1 MTTKPKRKAPP
12 AKRAAPKA
20 ATKQASGEPKREVS
34 GIRRFV
40 SRWHW
45 LEADQEHR
53 ANLAQT
59 EKESERL
66 IAIHNDEQ
74 KELESALAQMVPKS
88 FLDACCLLEFA
99 TGRADQGGCIAN
111 HAEIDMLW
119 NVVAGLRLAWRDEIR
134 AARNDGIEEMRR
146 TLNFVTENA
155 HRLLDGELDIRRAI
169 DRAQFSEAIG
179 LPRA

>member
-1 MTTKPKRKAPP
+1 MTTKPKTRKEP

-34 GIRRFV
+34 GIRRFI

-45 LEADQEHR
+45 LEADQKHR
-53 ANLAQT
+53 SNLAQT
-59 EKESERL
+59 KKESERL

-74 KELESALAQMVPKS
+74 REIEGALAQVVPANFS
-88 FLDACCLLEFA
+88 DACYLLEFA
-99 TGRADQGGCIAN
+99 ISIVEQGSCMFD
-111 HAEIDMLW
+111 HAEIAMLK
-119 NVVAGLRLAWRDEIR
+119 NVREGLRLAWGGEIK
-134 AARNDGIEEMRR
+134 AARNDGMEEMRR

-169 DRAQFSEAIG
+169 ERAQFSEAIG
-179 LPRA
+179 MPRA

>member
-1 MTTKPKRKAPP
+1 MTTKPKTRKAPA

-20 ATKQASGEPKREVS
+20 ATKQAPGEPKREVS

-45 LEADQEHR
+45 LEADQTHR

-66 IAIHNDEQ
+66 VAIHNDEQ
-74 KELESALAQMVPKS
+74 EEIESLLAQVVPES

-99 TGRADQGGCIAN
+99 TERAEQGGCMADGS
-111 HAEIDMLW
+111 EIDMLK
-119 NVVAGLRLAWRDEIR
+119 NVAAGLRVEWRGEIK
-134 AARNDGIEEMRR
+134 AARNDGMEEMRR
-146 TLNFVTENA
+146 TFHLCDRKGVE
-155 HRLLDGELDIRRAI
+155 DYRR
-169 DRAQFSEAIG
+169 
-179 LPRA
+179 

>member
-1 MTTKPKRKAPP
+1 MKSKSAKAPA

-20 ATKQASGEPKREVS
+20 ATKQAPGEPRREVS

-40 SRWHW
+40 SRWNW
-45 LEADQEHR
+45 LEADQTHR

-74 KELESALAQMVPKS
+74 REIESALAQMVPKR

-99 TGRADQGGCIAN
+99 TVLADQGGSMAD
-111 HAEIDMLW
+111 HAEIDMIK
-119 NVVAGLRLAWRDEIR
+119 NVVAGLRVAWRGELE
-134 AARNDGIEEMRR
+134 AARNAGMDEMRR

-155 HRLLDGELDIRRAI
+155 SKMIDAELNIRRSA
-169 DRAQFSEAIG
+169 
-179 LPRA
+179 

>member
-1 MTTKPKRKAPP
+1 MTTKPKTCKAP

-20 ATKQASGEPKREVS
+20 ATKQTSGEPMREVS

-53 ANLAQT
+53 SNIAQT

-74 KELESALAQMVPKS
+74 REIEGMLAQVVPPNFS
-88 FLDACCLLEFA
+88 DACYLLEFA
-99 TGRADQGGCIAN
+99 TRMVIQQGGFTPDAPEIA
-111 HAEIDMLW
+111 MLK
-119 NVVAGLRLAWRDEIR
+119 NVVAGLRVAWRGETE
-134 AARNDGIEEMRR
+134 AARNAGMEEMRR
-146 TLNFVTENA
+146 TINFVTENA
-155 HRLLDGELDIRRAI
+155 SRVVKGELDILRSA
-169 DRAQFSEAIG
+169 
-179 LPRA
+179 

>member
-1 MTTKPKRKAPP
+1 MTMTTKPKTRKAP

-20 ATKQASGEPKREVS
+20 ATKQAPGEPKREVS

-40 SRWHW
+40 SRWNW
-45 LEADQEHR
+45 LEADQTHR

-66 IAIHNDEQ
+66 ILIHNDEQ
-74 KELESALAQMVPKS
+74 REIESALAQMVPKR

-99 TGRADQGGCIAN
+99 TVLAERGGSMAEGSEIAAMLN
-111 HAEIDMLW
+111 NVAEGMR
-119 NVVAGLRLAWRDEIR
+119 VAWRGELE
-134 AARNDGIEEMRR
+134 AARNAGMDEMRR

-155 HRLLDGELDIRRAI
+155 SKMIKAELNIRRSA
-169 DRAQFSEAIG
+169 
-179 LPRA
+179 